1 MPTVTLSTQI
11 EGWYYSG
18 ASQQQALTSVR
29 ESFGG
34 GLVQAYSAQL
44 HPQFGSPTP
53 YLLALGKVV
62 VVGAETLAGKTITKV
77 TLRVTAHSSWGWTNS
92 TGIFGVYDGGSVPPS
107 VTYSNVLMMNPIV
120 TFGGE
125 IQAGGT
131 RSIELGTALRSSY
144 VIAITNPTFP
154 LSTES
159 AQPTDQYMT
168 AAQVLVDVEYTE
180 GGGGGGSVSG
190 DLITMAKAWTLND
203 DGESVATPGQ
213 LSVSLLSP
221 SGSEVTGR
229 VPATFTVSGNTA
241 TLAAAVTFPEA
252 SSAYTVGKVAVWS
265 ETGVKVA
272 EVACPQVEV
281 QVGDAPKLEQLNIT
295 LTALSVANKVL
306 RVVFLGEPLSTH
318 FPDIESPTRT
328 RKVRFRGDL
337 GLALPGD
344 AETTFLN
351 AANVSQAASGTATSL
366 FTIRQYEILDS
377 FGGQLYSKPW
387 TVTLQA
393 GAKVVIPAGGL
404 HA

>member
-1 MPTVTLSTQI
+1 MPTVTLSTQL

-29 ESFGG
+29 ESFSA
-34 GLVQAYSAQL
+34 GLAKAYSAQL
-44 HPQFGSPTP
+44 HPQIGSPTP
-53 YLLALGKVV
+53 HLLALGKVTV
-62 VVGAETLAGKTITKV
+62 IGAETLAGKTITKV
-77 TLRVTAHSSWGWTNS
+77 TLRITAHAASGWVNS
-92 TGIFGVYDGGSVPPS
+92 TGTFGVYDGGSVPTS
-107 VTYSNVLMMNPIV
+107 VTYSSVLMMNPIV

-125 IQAGGT
+125 LQAGGT
-131 RSIELGTALRSSY
+131 KSVELGTALKGSY

-154 LSTES
+154 LSTENMF
-159 AQPTDQYMT
+159 ATDQYMT

-180 GGGGGGSVSG
+180 GGGGGGVGG

-229 VPATFTVSGNTA
+229 VPVTFTVSGNTA
-241 TLAAAVTFPEA
+241 SLAAAVTFPAA

-265 ETGVKVA
+265 EAGVKVA
-272 EVACPQVEV
+272 EVVCPQLGV

-306 RVVFLGEPLSTH
+306 RVAFLGEPLSAH

-337 GLALPGD
+337 GVALPGD

-351 AANVSQAASGTATSL
+351 AANVTQATSGTASSL

-393 GAKVVIPAGGL
+393 GAKVVVPAGGL